1 MLCFSPRST
10 KKCQQTRD
18 RWQIHL
24 DLNIS
29 IATARIQ
36 DLSKRFME
44 NVYLPTENKKLRSL
58 K

>member
-1 MLCFSPRST
+1 MFFSEVDE
-10 KKCQQTRD
+10 KCQQTRD

-24 DLNIS
+24 DLHIS
-29 IATARIQ
+29 IAAARIQ

-44 NVYLPTENKKLRSL
+44 NVYLPTENKKYRSL